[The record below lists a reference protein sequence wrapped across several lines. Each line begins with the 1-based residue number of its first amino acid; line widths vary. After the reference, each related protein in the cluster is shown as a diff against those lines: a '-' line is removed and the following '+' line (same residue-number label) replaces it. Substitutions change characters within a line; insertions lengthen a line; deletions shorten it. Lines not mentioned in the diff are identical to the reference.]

1 MAVIYRITNMAND
14 RYYIGSAESFAR
26 REWQH
31 KYDLRK
37 GKHKNPRLQAAWN
50 KYGEEMFVFE
60 VLEEVPEGEATFDR
74 ENVYLHEH
82 VGKPEC
88 YNINTD
94 AIGMRT
100 GIPMS
105 EASKRQLSKNRKGKH
120 AGEDHYR
127 YGQEVAPEVRAKI
140 SATQKGRPSPMKG
153 KKMSEQGRQNVIA
166 AIKRG
171 EESHFYG
178 KRPKN
183 ADDLQKAVLAV
194 LPDRSER
201 CFESLSKMRDELGIS
216 LATIIRACKSGNP
229 VKFGPY
235 AGWVLFYADSAP
247 NEAPEIPEEFMHL
260 PRSRS
265 EAKKLGAKQYFTGMP
280 CDRGH
285 ISPRAT
291 KGACIACRREDDKAK
306 YHSRK
311 HV

>member
-14 RYYIGSAESFAR
+14 KYYIGSAESFAR

-37 GKHKNPRLQAAWN
+37 GRHKNPRLQAAWD

-60 VLEEVPEGEATFDR
+60 VLEEVPEGESQLAWEDR
-74 ENVYLHEH
+74 YLCKC
-82 VGKPEC
+82 VGLPEC
-88 YNINTD
+88 YNINPS
-94 AIGMRT
+94 AEAPRL
-100 GIPMS
+100 GIKLSDEAKQSIS
-105 EASKRQLSKNRKGKH
+105 EGRKGKH

-127 YGQEVAPEVRAKI
+127 YGQEVSPEVRAKI
-140 SATQKGRPSPMKG
+140 SAAQKGRPSPMKG

-178 KRPKN
+178 KRPTN
-183 ADDLQKAVLAV
+183 ADELQKAILAV

-201 CFESLSKMRDELGIS
+201 RFESLSKMRDELSIS

-229 VKFGPY
+229 IKFGPH
-235 AGWVLFYADSAP
+235 AGWVLSYADATP
-247 NEAPEIPEEFMHL
+247 NKAPEVPEEYMDL

-265 EAKKLGAKQYFTGMP
+265 EAKRVGAKQYFTGMP

-285 ISPRAT
+285 VSPRVT
-291 KGACIACRREDDKAK
+291 KGTCIECRREDDKAK
-306 YHSRK
+306 YYSRK